1 MSDDIKYRI
10 EEYEFADIYEP
21 VPAVE
26 AILKEYNIE
35 THVVWV
41 REDDFTGARL
51 VSQYEPIAPELYN
64 ICYTCMLEQDN
75 ARHLFADYLI
85 ESTILN
91 ICKLE
96 GCLEINN
103 KKEDTE

>member
-1 MSDDIKYRI
+1 MEDNYRI
-10 EEYEFADIYEP
+10 VEHEFVDIYEP

-26 AILKEYNIE
+26 DILKEYNIE
-35 THVVWV
+35 THIIWV
-41 REDDFTGARL
+41 KEDDFTGARL
-51 VSQYEPIAPELYN
+51 ISQVEPIAPELYN
-64 ICYTCMLEQDN
+64 ICYTYMLEQN
-75 ARHLFADYLI
+75 NTRHLFADYLI

-96 GCLEINN
+96 GCLQLDIDN